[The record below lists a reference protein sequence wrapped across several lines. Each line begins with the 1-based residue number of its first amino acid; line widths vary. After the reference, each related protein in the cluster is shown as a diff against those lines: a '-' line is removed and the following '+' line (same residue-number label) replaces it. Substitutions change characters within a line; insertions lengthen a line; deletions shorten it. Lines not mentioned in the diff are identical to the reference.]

1 MKSVTETVVDKETG
15 ESKEVTK
22 KVPEMVEKEITVEI
36 NGLVELLGKDSDT
49 FSTSLEKM
57 LKKKE
62 NFSLIIGEDLYF
74 HEKAENIAKLIAL
87 IEEASSVSVA
97 MIPPK
102 TNSLGVALICDLD
115 DEAEGYTIGYNENGD
130 YRLSALGNGDIDMP
144 AMNQQEGT
152 LTNMHKR
159 VTPTNAAL
167 EYGGYELNDIVARLI
182 GAPELTIE
190 WTQKLPTAKGFKA
203 VEFDSLPNG
212 YKNDGTE
219 DRGYLLDTTSVDS
232 MVSSVEKIDDSI
244 VLEGEIAYRC
254 NPQRQF
260 NDFSDKAHQIF
271 ETFALYAS
279 TKRAEELGERVEL
292 TIGDRT
298 MTLDVVEDDRMDGDI
313 VALPDFKSSEDIYA
327 LFGDSRYKTVT
338 MRKV

>member
-1 MKSVTETVVDKETG
+1 
-15 ESKEVTK
+15 
-22 KVPEMVEKEITVEI
+22 
-36 NGLVELLGKDSDT
+36 
-49 FSTSLEKM
+49 
-57 LKKKE
+57 
-62 NFSLIIGEDLYF
+62 
-74 HEKAENIAKLIAL
+74 
-87 IEEASSVSVA
+87 
-97 MIPPK
+97 
-102 TNSLGVALICDLD
+102 
-115 DEAEGYTIGYNENGD
+115 
-130 YRLSALGNGDIDMP
+130 
-144 AMNQQEGT
+144 
-152 LTNMHKR
+152 
-159 VTPTNAAL
+159 
-167 EYGGYELNDIVARLI
+167 
-182 GAPELTIE
+182 
-190 WTQKLPTAKGFKA
+190 
-203 VEFDSLPNG
+203 LPNG

-219 DRGYLLDTTSVDS
+219 DRGYLLDTTSVES
-232 MVSSVEKIDDSI
+232 MVSSVEKLDDSI